1 MMQKKL
7 EELSFLVA
15 EAKEEAEKFL
25 NKGTKA
31 AVGRARKS
39 LQSVKKLSQEIRIG
53 LMALK
58 KGEVPKKAKKKK

>member
-58 KGEVPKKAKKKK
+58 KGESVKKAKKKK